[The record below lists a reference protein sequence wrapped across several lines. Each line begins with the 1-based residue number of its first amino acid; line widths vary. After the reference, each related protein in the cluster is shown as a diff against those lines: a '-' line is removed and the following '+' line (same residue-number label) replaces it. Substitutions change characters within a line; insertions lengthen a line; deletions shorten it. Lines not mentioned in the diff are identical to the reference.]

1 MFQISSVMCHG
12 VDLYLTSSF
21 PFVLLFSGTKGIHAK
36 QNHVKKA
43 RLRASVTERRIRDL
57 SLNMRMK
64 EELIKELDKTGA
76 FCMISLLSACVFLF
90 LLVL

>member
-1 MFQISSVMCHG
+1 MCHG
-12 VDLYLTSSF
+12 VDLYRTSSF

-36 QNHVKKA
+36 QNHVKKE

-64 EELIKELDKTGA
+64 EELIKQLDKTGA
-76 FCMISLLSACVFLF
+76 FFMVPLLSAWVFLF